1 MKSEQLREI
10 LAAHTQWLCGN
21 GGERANLRR
30 ANLQGADL
38 RGANLQHADLQ
49 DADLQGADLQGANLQ
64 GADLRR
70 ADLQRA
76 DLQGANLQGANL
88 QHANL
93 QRANLQRANLRDAN
107 LDFSVW
113 SLWCGSIGAIVDSR
127 IQRQLLYHAYA
138 TDNPEQDAD
147 IAELFQSGLFRRVIA
162 KFHRF
167 DKCGGFRDK
176 QLEEGKK

>member
-1 MKSEQLREI
+1 MNAQELQRVLAEHEKWVSREG
-10 LAAHTQWLCGN
+10 AQ
-21 GGERANLRR
+21 RADLRR
-30 ANLQGADL
+30 ANLQDADL
-38 RGANLQHADLQ
+38 QGANLQHADLQ
-49 DADLQGADLQGANLQ
+49 DANLQGANLQ

-76 DLQGANLQGANL
+76 NLQGADLRGANL

-113 SLWCGSIGAIVDSR
+113 PLWCGSIGAIVDSR

-147 IAELFQSGLFRRVIA
+147 IKALFDSELFRRVIA

>member
-1 MKSEQLREI
+1 MNTQELHRVLAEHAKWVSRE
-10 LAAHTQWLCGN
+10 
-21 GGERANLRR
+21 GGQRANLRR

-38 RGANLQHADLQ
+38 RRANLQGADLQ

-64 GADLRR
+64 GA
-70 ADLQRA
+70 
-76 DLQGANLQGANL
+76 
-88 QHANL
+88 
-93 QRANLQRANLRDAN
+93 N

-113 SLWCGSIGAIVDSR
+113 PLWCGSIGAIVDDR

-147 IAELFQSGLFRRVIA
+147 IKALFDSELFRRVIA

>member
-1 MKSEQLREI
+1 MNTQELHRVLAEHAKWVSRE
-10 LAAHTQWLCGN
+10 
-21 GGERANLRR
+21 GGQRANLRR

-38 RGANLQHADLQ
+38 RGADLQ
-49 DADLQGADLQGANLQ
+49 D
-64 GADLRR
+64 
-70 ADLQRA
+70 A

-88 QHANL
+88 
-93 QRANLQRANLRDAN
+93 RGAN

-113 SLWCGSIGAIVDSR
+113 PLWCGSIGAIVDSR

-147 IAELFQSGLFRRVIA
+147 IKALFDSELFQSELFRRVIA

-167 DKCGGFRDK
+167 EECGGFRDK

>member
-1 MKSEQLREI
+1 MNTQELHRVLAEHAKWVSRE
-10 LAAHTQWLCGN
+10 
-21 GGERANLRR
+21 GGQRANLRR

-38 RGANLQHADLQ
+38 QDADLQ
-49 DADLQGADLQGANLQ
+49 DADL
-64 GADLRR
+64 R
-70 ADLQRA
+70 
-76 DLQGANLQGANL
+76 GANL

-113 SLWCGSIGAIVDSR
+113 PLWCGSIGAIVDSR

-147 IAELFQSGLFRRVIA
+147 IAELFQSELFRRVIA

-167 DKCGGFRDK
+167 GECGGFRDK
-176 QLEEGKK
+176 QLEEGKQ

>member
-1 MKSEQLREI
+1 MKSEQLQEI
-10 LAAHTQWLCGN
+10 LAAHTQWLYGN
-21 GGERANLRR
+21 GGERANLRGDNLRYAGLEGADLRDADLQGADLRR
-30 ANLQGADL
+30 ANLQGANLQGAYLRRADL
-38 RGANLQHADLQ
+38 QRANLQHADLQ

-64 GADLRR
+64 GA
-70 ADLQRA
+70 
-76 DLQGANLQGANL
+76 
-88 QHANL
+88 
-93 QRANLQRANLRDAN
+93 N

-113 SLWCGSIGAIVDSR
+113 PLWCGSIGAIVDDR

-147 IAELFQSGLFRRVIA
+147 IKALFDSELFRRVIA

>member
-1 MKSEQLREI
+1 MNAEQLQQI
-10 LAAHTQWLCGN
+10 LAEHRDWVVGE
-21 GGERANLRR
+21 GGKR
-30 ANLQGADL
+30 
-38 RGANLQHADLQ
+38 
-49 DADLQGADLQGANLQ
+49 ADLQGANLQ

-70 ADLQRA
+70 A
-76 DLQGANLQGANL
+76 
-88 QHANL
+88 
-93 QRANLQRANLRDAN
+93 NLRDAN

-113 SLWCGSIGAIVDSR
+113 PLWCGSIGAIVDSR

-167 DKCGGFRDK
+167 GECGGFRDK
-176 QLEEGKK
+176 QLEEEKQ

>member
-1 MKSEQLREI
+1 MNAQELQRVLAEHEKWVSREG
-10 LAAHTQWLCGN
+10 AQ
-21 GGERANLRR
+21 RADLRR
-30 ANLQGADL
+30 AN
-38 RGANLQHADLQ
+38 LQ
-49 DADLQGADLQGANLQ
+49 DADLQGADLRG
-64 GADLRR
+64 
-70 ADLQRA
+70 ADLQRANLPDADLQRANLRHADLQDADLQHA

-88 QHANL
+88 
-93 QRANLQRANLRDAN
+93 
-107 LDFSVW
+107 DFSVW
-113 SLWCGSIGAIVDSR
+113 PLWCGSIGAIVDDR

-147 IAELFQSGLFRRVIA
+147 IKALFDSELFRRVIA

>member
-1 MKSEQLREI
+1 MNAEQLQQI
-10 LAAHTQWLCGN
+10 LAEHRDWVVGE
-21 GGERANLRR
+21 GGKRADLQGANLRR
-30 ANLQGADL
+30 ADLQGANLVGANLRGADLQGADLQYANLQDADLRGADL
-38 RGANLQHADLQ
+38 RGANLQYADLR
-49 DADLQGADLQGANLQ
+49 GANLQ
-64 GADLRR
+64 GADLR
-70 ADLQRA
+70 D
-76 DLQGANLQGANL
+76 
-88 QHANL
+88 
-93 QRANLQRANLRDAN
+93 ANLRRAN

-113 SLWCGSIGAIVDSR
+113 PLWCGSIGAIVDDR

-147 IAELFQSGLFRRVIA
+147 IKALFDSELFRRVIA